1 MEVASEHYPVAVIG
15 SGPIGL
21 TLVNLLGKFGIESLI
36 VERNAATVQEPAA
49 DIPDRHNPGTLRR
62 PGRRRRRSAYVS
74 SSMRGDADPSLI
86 PSLQSGGRGLP
97 NQQRDEQP

>member
-36 VERNAATVQEPAA
+36 VERNAA
-49 DIPDRHNPGTLRR
+49 RCR
-62 PGRRRRRSAYVS
+62 
-74 SSMRGDADPSLI
+74 
-86 PSLQSGGRGLP
+86 SLQQIFLTGIIPALCAGLAVIAGDLP
-97 NQQRDEQP
+97 ASPRQCAAMPTRA